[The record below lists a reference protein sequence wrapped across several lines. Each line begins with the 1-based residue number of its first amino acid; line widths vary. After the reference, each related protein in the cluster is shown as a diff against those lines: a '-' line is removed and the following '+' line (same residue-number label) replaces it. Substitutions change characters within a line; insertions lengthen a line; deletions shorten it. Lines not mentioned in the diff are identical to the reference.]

1 MIVEAKN
8 SKFYRV
14 KELSDEY
21 LSPYLWEGIE
31 LHRYRKNY
39 FVEKLTKAGQ
49 LRRTYIRKDNSRVI
63 TP

>member
-1 MIVEAKN
+1 MIVEATN
-8 SKFYRV
+8 NKFYRV

-21 LSPYLWEGIE
+21 LSPWLWEGVE
-31 LHRYRKNY
+31 LRRYRHNY

-63 TP
+63 MP

>member
-21 LSPYLWEGIE
+21 LSPFLWEGIE
-31 LHRYRKNY
+31 LRRVRQNY
-39 FVEKLTKAGQ
+39 FIDKLTKAGQ
-49 LRRTYIRKDNSRVI
+49 LRRTYIRKDNSRVV